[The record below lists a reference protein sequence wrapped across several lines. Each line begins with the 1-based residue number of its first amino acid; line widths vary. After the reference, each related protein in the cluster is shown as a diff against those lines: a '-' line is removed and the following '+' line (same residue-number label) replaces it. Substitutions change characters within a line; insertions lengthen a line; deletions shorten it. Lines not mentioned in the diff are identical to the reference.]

1 MSLSGLMIGLAGVL
15 VPAAVLLGRS
25 GWRRRRRLSR
35 LLAAAVEVEA
45 AVSDGRL
52 PRSTGEALLQHL
64 EGLRKACA
72 GDRKES
78 SGARRP

>member
-1 MSLSGLMIGLAGVL
+1 MAGLAGVL
-15 VPAAVLLGRS
+15 GLVAILLGSAR
-25 GWRRRRRLSR
+25 WRRRRRLTR
-35 LLAAAVEVEA
+35 LMAAAAEVGA

-72 GDRKES
+72 GGGKES
-78 SGARRP
+78 NRAHRL